1 MEGMLSKSLV
11 SLQEEHHCISG
22 EWHATQKW
30 ESQLVIQRLE
40 VVHGQ
45 WVYRNIEVHNEMKGM
60 LCTAEKE
67 HLLKEIEI
75 EMTLGLMGSKSL
87 AMVTLEDM
95 EASGEESHKHWLLA
109 VWKTQ
114 AAKALADGLAA
125 GDTMP
130 D

>member
-1 MEGMLSKSLV
+1 M
-11 SLQEEHHCISG
+11 
-22 EWHATQKW
+22 
-30 ESQLVIQRLE
+30 
-40 VVHGQ
+40 
-45 WVYRNIEVHNEMKGM
+45 HNEMKAT

-75 EMTLGLMGSKSL
+75 EMTLDFDGFLDMDRSL

-95 EASGEESHKHWLLA
+95 EASGEESQEYWLLA

-125 GDTMP
+125 GDTIP